1 MRYRYMAIYRIAS
14 HRFTVAPLSFP
25 PSPVYTDQLVHN
37 PSEQI
42 FLAFP
47 KAAYEPLDQPSYSS
61 HHTQRL
67 PHRNL
72 NTYLSAHIL
81 ARLNLSLSPPPHQKP
96 QQNTRTKKTHRK
108 KKIAHIKPTL
118 TAR

>member
-14 HRFTVAPLSFP
+14 HRFTVALH
-25 PSPVYTDQLVHN
+25 T

-47 KAAYEPLDQPSYSS
+47 KAAYEPLDQPSSF
-61 HHTQRL
+61 HRTQRL
-67 PHRNL
+67 PYRNL

-108 KKIAHIKPTL
+108 RKIAHIEPTL